1 MGEQMKKSAPFTQIE
16 SVYLDVLRFA
26 LSALVVVA
34 HISQPAFSSS
44 LSVDVTEIAIGAV
57 GGFFIL
63 SGYTISSI
71 IKSESRFDAR
81 SFLVDRLTR
90 LWSVAVPA
98 MVITVLLDL
107 FSMTINPHFY
117 ESHFSVKNAA
127 GKVILNL
134 AFGAQ
139 SWGRNA
145 SPMSNSPFWSLNYEA
160 GFYVLYAAFAVAILK
175 RSRWWL
181 PLIAAAAIGPAIL
194 ATFFLWCVPTFL
206 FATAIFALEMQEPRN
221 DMHSVRGLIKLV
233 FDHFGIIIGRL
244 SSDLVAGMMLFT
256 MVNLLILPFVIDAK
270 LPISLTIKT
279 LARRLGALTFPLYL
293 IHFPILVFLKAS
305 GIWPDKSVAA
315 DVLVFMSCVVLAN
328 ALLGPTEAVK
338 YRLRA
343 LWGKLVAQGTT

>member
-98 MVITVLLDL
+98 MAITVLLDL

-181 PLIAAAAIGPAIL
+181 PLIAAAAIGPALL
-194 ATFFLWCVPTFL
+194 ATFFLWL
-206 FATAIFALEMQEPRN
+206 LGFAL
-221 DMHSVRGLIKLV
+221 HKSIKAPPPL
-233 FDHFGIIIGRL
+233 
-244 SSDLVAGMMLFT
+244 M
-256 MVNLLILPFVIDAK
+256 
-270 LPISLTIKT
+270 
-279 LARRLGALTFPLYL
+279 AR
-293 IHFPILVFLKAS
+293 
-305 GIWPDKSVAA
+305 A
-315 DVLVFMSCVVLAN
+315 DVFICDGDICA
-328 ALLGPTEAVK
+328 
-338 YRLRA
+338 
-343 LWGKLVAQGTT
+343 